1 MYLRGLK
8 GRAASSVAV
17 GAAVAQ
23 GRLKSCRIAWLVS
36 CCIDS
41 TCGRARLLSSC
52 GRATFILAIASDLH
66 IDALRADHVWVALS
80 EMQCWTSMTGST

>member
-23 GRLKSCRIAWLVS
+23 GRLKSCRIAWFVS

-41 TCGRARLLSSC
+41 TCGRAGLLSSC
-52 GRATFILAIASDLH
+52 GRATFTLAIASDLNTDIH
-66 IDALRADHVWVALS
+66 S
-80 EMQCWTSMTGST
+80 ELTMYGLHYQRCSAGCH